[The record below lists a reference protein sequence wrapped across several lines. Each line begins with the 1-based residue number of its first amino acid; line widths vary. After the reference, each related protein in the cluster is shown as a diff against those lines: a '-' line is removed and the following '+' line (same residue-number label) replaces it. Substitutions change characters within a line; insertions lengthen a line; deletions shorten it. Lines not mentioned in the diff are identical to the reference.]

1 MHKELAA
8 KAGHVDHDMALFL
21 DLHEVHSCDGFQR
34 YPETV
39 RRGLDVACATL
50 FRSLL
55 PFFHGARPDRG
66 PDKRDLAASQ
76 FLNDDLRSFS
86 DPFNGWTPEEK
97 ERLADADR
105 LAAHLSAGRSRQVS
119 DWGGKADLEM
129 VLPKIIHFIKEV
141 DEAGIHF
148 GRTVQSLQKYNA

>member
-86 DPFNGWTPEEK
+86 D
-97 ERLADADR
+97 ADR

-119 DWGGKADLEM
+119 DWGGKSDLEM
-129 VLPKIIHFIKEV
+129 VLPKIIHFIKEI